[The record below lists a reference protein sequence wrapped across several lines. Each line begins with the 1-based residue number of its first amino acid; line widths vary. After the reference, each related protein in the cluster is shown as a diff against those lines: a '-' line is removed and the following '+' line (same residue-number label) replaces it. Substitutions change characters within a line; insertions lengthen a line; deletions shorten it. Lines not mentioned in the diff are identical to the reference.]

1 MKIISYLDND
11 QINRPATGSLPVYA
25 LDITTAI
32 NKEQLIKQHPRVFGP
47 GIGLLEGKY
56 HICIDDTY
64 KPVQHAPRCV
74 PVAIRDKL
82 KQTLEH
88 LAQQGIITPVTEST
102 DWISSMV
109 AVTKKNGTLR
119 ICLDPKDLNH
129 AIRRE
134 HYPLPTIEDVAS
146 RLYGAKLFTILDVK
160 MVSGMSLWT
169 NNHHS
174 SPHFTCHLDNIDGTG
189 CPLVSVQ
196 HRRFFSEGC
205 TN

>member
-32 NKEQLIKQHPRVFGP
+32 TKEQLIKQHPRVFGP

-64 KPVQHAPRCV
+64 EPVQHAPRRV
-74 PVAIRDKL
+74 SVVIRDKL

-88 LAQQGIITPVTEST
+88 LAQQGIITPVTEPT

-109 AVTKKNGTLR
+109 AVTKKNGMLFCVHKLGFLMLGH
-119 ICLDPKDLNH
+119 ILCLSFRGSQPYVKFKPSMKLN
-129 AIRRE
+129 
-134 HYPLPTIEDVAS
+134 
-146 RLYGAKLFTILDVK
+146 
-160 MVSGMSLWT
+160 
-169 NNHHS
+169 
-174 SPHFTCHLDNIDGTG
+174 
-189 CPLVSVQ
+189 
-196 HRRFFSEGC
+196 
-205 TN
+205 